1 MLTFVISE
9 CYTKSKGGE
18 KCDKNNKSHV
28 VSEPKTENQTV

>member
-18 KCDKNNKSHV
+18 KCDKNYKSHV
-28 VSEPKTENQTV
+28 VSK